1 MTQLCLRWTHYESSI
16 LQVFQEMYEAH
27 SLVDVTIGCERS
39 SLKAH
44 KMVLAASS
52 PYFQALFMD
61 NPCKHPIVILKDIKF
76 DDLKALIEFMYRGE
90 VTVTQDQLP
99 SLLKAAETLQITRL
113 TDMGS
118 KPSFAPIETQS
129 VTNVPSLITYSK
141 KKRKRAKLDGKSS
154 SSAAETSETGMSDES
169 DGEKSD
175 FQSPPKQQNQQ
186 QLRHQQQQQQQHQQQ
201 EVAYVLETDSGSH
214 VTLTSTSDDPE
225 PGQEIQLVEDRE
237 QSSRLIEI
245 SMASVVDQPDG
256 SVAIQAADIEAATP
270 EGEEGKVTFDTLD
283 HVNVISVGNAMFTS
297 PGGTASHA
305 IVLLK
310 KKQSFVWEHF
320 SETGKGSVKCRK
332 CSKLLAYKD
341 SSGSTSNMIKHL
353 KTVHSIE
360 RVSKPPLQE

>member
-1 MTQLCLRWTHYESSI
+1 MTQLCLRWTNYESTI

-76 DDLKALIEFMYRGE
+76 DDLRALVEFMYRGE
-90 VTVTQDQLP
+90 VTVSQEQLP
-99 SLLKAAETLQITRL
+99 SLLKAADTLQITRL
-113 TDMGS
+113 QEVVT
-118 KPSFAPIETQS
+118 KPTVVPTEPQN
-129 VTNVPSLITYSK
+129 VTTSLITYS
-141 KKRKRAKLDGKSS
+141 RKRRKRTKADTKS
-154 SSAAETSETGMSDES
+154 TSETGGSGES
-169 DGEKSD
+169 DGETGD
-175 FQSPPKQQNQQ
+175 IQAKQ
-186 QLRHQQQQQQQHQQQ
+186 
-201 EVAYVLETDSGSH
+201 EMTYVVETDSGPH
-214 VTLTSTSDDPE
+214 VLTTSASGDGTLVEAAQEIHLVENRDSSVNQRTGTILELSVADVEQSEGGVAVTEMETSTTE
-225 PGQEIQLVEDRE
+225 NEECKVT
-237 QSSRLIEI
+237 IEG
-245 SMASVVDQPDG
+245 SVVEP
-256 SVAIQAADIEAATP
+256 
-270 EGEEGKVTFDTLD
+270 L
-283 HVNVISVGNAMFTS
+283 NVFNMSSIFTS
-297 PGGTASHA
+297 PGGSTQHA

-332 CSKLLAYKD
+332 CGKLLAYKD

-353 KTVHSIE
+353 KTVHAVE